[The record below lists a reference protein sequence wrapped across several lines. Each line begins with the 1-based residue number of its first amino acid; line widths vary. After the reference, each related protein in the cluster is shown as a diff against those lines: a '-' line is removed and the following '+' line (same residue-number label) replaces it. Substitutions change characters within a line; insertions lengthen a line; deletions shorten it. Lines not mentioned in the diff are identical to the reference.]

1 MRTAT
6 RTAPLCALLMLYL
19 PMSAEAFNPGTDSRA
34 SDTASLVTPAAPRFC
49 EGGLNDGDPCTESS
63 PDCLEPAGFCT
74 GISGITIA
82 ARGLLTIIADTV
94 TPASGWDEAAP
105 TGCSEPAVGTP
116 SDCEIPA
123 NSTLT
128 IMLEFTRN
136 GQQYV
141 FAQTYKDLD
150 EFGEFLIVPAGY
162 EGWVQPAVESII
174 AESAAFPSE
183 DLLIRWGVL
192 SPAAEAEVRNALGGA
207 APQRVTLSRVDEV
220 PTCTDTGACNN
231 TVYQDQS
238 GADEVLASVRRFKVD
253 IALVN
258 PGP

>member
-6 RTAPLCALLMLYL
+6 PMTLICALLLL
-19 PMSAEAFNPGTDSRA
+19 APSAEAFNPGTDSRA
-34 SDTASLVTPAAPRFC
+34 QDTASLVNPVAPRFC
-49 EGGLNDGDPCTESS
+49 EGGPNAGAPCTDSD
-63 PDCLEPAGFCT
+63 PDCAEPAGFCT
-74 GISGITIA
+74 GISGITVA

-94 TPASGWDEAAP
+94 PPASGWDEAAP
-105 TGCSEPAVGTP
+105 TGCSEPAQGAP

-128 IMLEFTRN
+128 LMLEFALN

-150 EFGEFLIVPAGY
+150 EMGEFLVEPAGY
-162 EGWVQPAVESII
+162 AGWVQPAVESII
-174 AESAAFPSE
+174 AERAAFPAE
-183 DLLIRWGVL
+183 DLAIRWGVL
-192 SPAAEAEVRNALGGA
+192 SPAAEAQVRSALGGA
-207 APQRVTLSRVDEV
+207 APQRVTLSRVDDV
-220 PTCTDTGACNN
+220 PICTDSGACNH